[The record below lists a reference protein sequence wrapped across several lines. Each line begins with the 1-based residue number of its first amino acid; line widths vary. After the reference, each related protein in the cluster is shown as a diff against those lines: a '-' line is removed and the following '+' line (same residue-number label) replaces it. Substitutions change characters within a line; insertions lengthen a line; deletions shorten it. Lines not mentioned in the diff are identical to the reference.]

1 MEDVRAERDQHQS
14 RSKCEVSKDL
24 KQALSAEHALLGML
38 EVLTSSKVIQTL
50 QS

>member
-1 MEDVRAERDQHQS
+1 MEDVRAERDQQQG
-14 RSKCEVSKDL
+14 RSKGEVSEDL
-24 KQALSAEHALLGML
+24 KQMLSAEHALLGMS